1 VPSNLDQ
8 VRAELDALCSTGAEL
23 ALDLLDK
30 LRDPENAGGRKFSAG
45 YEEWYTESQRVVAQ
59 LIPERL
65 PEFVAAYRLPGR
77 KSVSYETYTISD
89 YLHGTAVTNW
99 DDSPVFDV
107 ALRAAN
113 HFQTQNSILRSA
125 GKRFESSLMDL
136 RDLVQAD
143 LFDDELQKCRALHKQ
158 ALLREA
164 GVVAGVVL
172 EGHLQ
177 NVASQRKI
185 RLRKKS
191 PTISD
196 LNDPLKEADVYDV
209 PTWRLIQRLA
219 DIRNLCDHR
228 KERDPTSDEVLEL
241 IDGVDKVTKTVF

>member
-8 VRAELDALCSTGAEL
+8 VRAELDALCSTGARL
-23 ALDLLDK
+23 ALDLLTK
-30 LRDPENAGGRKFSAG
+30 IRDPEKDGGETFLFE

-59 LIPERL
+59 LVPERL
-65 PEFVAAYRLPGR
+65 PEFAAAYRLPGR

-89 YLHGTAVTNW
+89 YLHGTAVMNW
-99 DDSPVFDV
+99 DDSPRFDV
-107 ALRAAN
+107 ALRAVN
-113 HFQTQNSILRSA
+113 HFQTQNAILRSA
-125 GKRFESSLMDL
+125 SKRFESSLMDL

-158 ALLREA
+158 GLLREA

-177 NVASQRKI
+177 NVASQHKI
-185 RLRKKS
+185 RLRRKA

-196 LNDPLKEADVYDV
+196 LNDPLKQADVYDV
-209 PTWRLIQRLA
+209 PTWRHIQRLA

-228 KERDPTSDEVLEL
+228 KERDPIKEEVLEL
-241 IDGVDKVTKTVF
+241 IDGVDKVTKTIF